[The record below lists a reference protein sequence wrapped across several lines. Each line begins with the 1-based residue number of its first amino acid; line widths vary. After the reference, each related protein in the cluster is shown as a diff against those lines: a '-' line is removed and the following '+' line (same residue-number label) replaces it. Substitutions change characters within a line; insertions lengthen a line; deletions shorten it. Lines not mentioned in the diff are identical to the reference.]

1 MVPPATTRRSFL
13 AAAAA
18 SSTLPFVDLAALSPA
33 QDVGFAVRKLKP
45 LPYEEIPGLLSKAQL
60 TPHHQAHYG
69 GALKSLVQIEAAL
82 EAADRKAANA
92 NWSEYRELRREQL
105 LTMNS
110 VLLHELYFDN
120 MAPKPPEPDA
130 ALRKAIADRF
140 GSWDKWREDFTAC
153 AMACRGWAI
162 LAYDQADGRL
172 YDVVSDAHDVGLIW
186 SAVPL
191 LVCDL
196 YEHAYYVDY
205 QNKKAPYVA
214 AFLDHIAWDTVAARL
229 VRARG

>member
-1 MVPPATTRRSFL
+1 MSQPTTTRRNFL
-13 AAAAA
+13 AAVAA
-18 SSTLPFVDLAALSPA
+18 SGAAPFIDLGTLPTG

-45 LPYEEIPGLLSKAQL
+45 LPYDEIPGLLTKAQL
-60 TPHHQAHYG
+60 TPHRQAHYG
-69 GALKSLVQIEAAL
+69 GALTSLQKIEAAL
-82 EAADRKAANA
+82 ETADRKAANA

-120 MAPKPPEPDA
+120 MTPKPTEPPESV
-130 ALRKAIADRF
+130 RKAIEARF

-153 AMACRGWAI
+153 AIACRGWAI
-162 LAYDQADGRL
+162 LAWHQADGRL

-191 LVCDL
+191 LVCDM

-214 AFLDHIAWDTVAARL
+214 AFLDHVAWDVVAGRMTKAAR
-229 VRARG
+229 